1 MPFFQRKEIDLNNA
15 IYVHGLT
22 GKSILS
28 VNNCLISY
36 FKMPLDQ
43 QTPPAKAVA
52 ESTPASETTAAW
64 SLVAWNKAALRPTV
78 LTT

>member
-1 MPFFQRKEIDLNNA
+1 MPFLKRKEIDLNNA

-28 VNNCLISY
+28 VNNCVLSY

-52 ESTPASETTAAW
+52 ESTPASETTAAAW
-64 SLVAWNKAALRPTV
+64 SWNTAALRHTGS
-78 LTT
+78 TT